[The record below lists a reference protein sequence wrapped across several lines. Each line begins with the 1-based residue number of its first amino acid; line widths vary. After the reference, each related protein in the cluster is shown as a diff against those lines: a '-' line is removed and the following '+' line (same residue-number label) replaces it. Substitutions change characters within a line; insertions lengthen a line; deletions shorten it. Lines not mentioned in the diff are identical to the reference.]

1 MSAGKN
7 RGRAL
12 AALCLTLALTACVR
26 APEPETSQTTSD
38 RPSQTTEGLT
48 EGSTESGTRP
58 SKSGGTRTTR
68 PPKEA
73 PADEDRQTWELA
85 VLRAAARAHDRK
97 MQDGRAFAGTPAQA
111 LTLRARTLAAARE
124 ERPDRTDN
132 GDGSW
137 TVSLHLA
144 TEEGW
149 EETACRID
157 PAETAVPLS
166 VQYAFITA
174 AMDAHGTVTVR
185 FDRGGDPFR
194 GEDYQKIYGFDLEGN
209 YEISGCFGQYS
220 ALFLGNIGVDLT
232 PYLFLLTAEGT
243 LEYVD
248 LFHCARYGTFVCGGP
263 VYGVR
268 NVTDL
273 YAKPVQM
280 EGYRYE
286 TVCARDAAGREWDLS
301 EQIIAMDQVP
311 EALTATFRDC
321 EEPDTWL
328 RPFGEYGAQA
338 RANGGAYTGFPL
350 RLGIDGDGMI
360 YALEFWDENGRE
372 QSGIYALVPENGVL
386 TLKLRSGKGPFGLAA
401 DQSRYLIA
409 QGE

>member
-1 MSAGKN
+1 MSAGRN
-7 RGRAL
+7 RVL
-12 AALCLTLALTACVR
+12 MVLCLALALTACAR
-26 APEPETSQTTSD
+26 TPEPSPTTSGW
-38 RPSQTTEGLT
+38 PSRTTEGPT
-48 EGSTESGTRP
+48 EGSTESGGTRP
-58 SKSGGTRTTR
+58 SKSNGAKATR

-73 PADEDRQTWELA
+73 PTDDEWQTLELL
-85 VLRAAARAHDRK
+85 VIRAAARAHDRK

-111 LTLRARTLAAARE
+111 LTLRARTLLAAQD
-124 ERPDRTDN
+124 ERLPRWSN

-137 TVSLHLA
+137 TVLLKLA
-144 TEEGW
+144 VEDGW

-174 AMDAHGTVTVR
+174 DVDSDGTVTVR

-194 GEDYQKIYGFDLEGN
+194 GEDYQKIYGFDLERN

-232 PYLFLLTAEGT
+232 PYLFLLTADGT

-248 LFHCARYGTFVCGGP
+248 LFRCARYGTFVCGGP

-280 EGYRYE
+280 EDYRYE

-301 EQIIAMDQVP
+301 EQIIALDQVP

-321 EEPDTWL
+321 EDPDTWL

-338 RANGGAYTGFPL
+338 RANGSAYTGFPL

-372 QSGIYALVPENGVL
+372 QSGVCALMPGNDILSV
-386 TLKLRSGKGPFGLAA
+386 TLLSGESPFGLTIG
-401 DQSRYLIA
+401 QCRYLFA
-409 QGE
+409 QDE